1 MNGATRGNTSA
12 TIVIRSMQS
21 KSRTRRA
28 LLGPIA
34 DPPAASGRDCV
45 TAKDTL
51 PIQPVVSLR
60 SIRRVVP

>member
-1 MNGATRGNTSA
+1 MNGAARGITSA

-21 KSRTRRA
+21 KSRTCRA
-28 LLGPIA
+28 LLGPLT
-34 DPPAASGRDCV
+34 DPQTASGRDCV